1 MFRVIPKFEEHNKMD
16 NEHILGA
23 MSAELIESI
32 QKSNGDKLFSQ
43 DLLLIEDDSL
53 CLFAGHEILS
63 RLTSGKIDTAKTA
76 IEAAQKLKHNRYDLV
91 VSDLCLAEG
100 SAIDLISEAQT
111 QPWSKNKNTPFIAVT
126 AYRDIDKHQEALA
139 VGFKAVITKP
149 LTEEQARLFL
159 ENYLGSYSPKDSVER
174 IKKPVIDLKLG
185 MERIGVHNEEKA
197 IYALELLIASLPE
210 DLSLLKNA
218 QDRRDRFGMNEILH
232 KIIGA
237 LHYSGAPALEKAV
250 QDLQAALKTGGSSII
265 ATGIQAICEQAKLLR
280 VAYYDLLTHDV

>member
-1 MFRVIPKFEEHNKMD
+1 MD
-16 NEHILGA
+16 NEHVFGA
-23 MSAELIESI
+23 MSAKLIESI
-32 QKSNGDKLFSQ
+32 QKSNGDKPFSQ
-43 DLLLIEDDSL
+43 DLLLIEDDTL

-76 IEAAQKLKHNRYDLV
+76 IEAALKLKHNRYDLV

-100 SAIDLISEAQT
+100 SAVDLISEAQT

-126 AYRDIDKHQEALA
+126 AYRDMDKHQEALA

-149 LTEEQARLFL
+149 LTEEQAKLFL
-159 ENYLGSYSPKDSVER
+159 ENYLGSYSPKGSAQVVKR
-174 IKKPVIDLKLG
+174 PVIDLKLG
-185 MERIGVHNEEKA
+185 MERIGVQSEEKA

-218 QDRRDRFGMNEILH
+218 QDKRDRVSMNDILH

-237 LHYSGAPALEKAV
+237 LHYSGAPALEKTV
-250 QDLQAALKTGGSSII
+250 QDLQAALKTGGSLMIS
-265 ATGIQAICEQAKLLR
+265 TGIQAISEQAKLLR
-280 VAYYDLLTHDV
+280 VAYYDLLAHDI